1 MKWILMMLA
10 VLLVIGSVQV
20 EKLTQLCCSEM
31 RLDVDIITQLYTPHS
46 YIVHPAIHCTQYT
59 PTSIQLLWFIPCSEW
74 SMGLGMR
81 MGTRMVL

>member
-10 VLLVIGSVQV
+10 VVLVIGSVQV

-46 YIVHPAIHCTQYT
+46 THRQVFR
-59 PTSIQLLWFIPCSEW
+59 FIPCSEW
-74 SMGLGMR
+74 SMGR
-81 MGTRMVL
+81 RMVLRDDAPKVLNAVTVMVW